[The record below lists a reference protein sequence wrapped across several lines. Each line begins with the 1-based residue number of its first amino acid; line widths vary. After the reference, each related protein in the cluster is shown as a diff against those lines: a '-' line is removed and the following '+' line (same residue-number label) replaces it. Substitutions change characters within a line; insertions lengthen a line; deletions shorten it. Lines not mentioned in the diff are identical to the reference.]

1 MWEGTIVTEISPMTD
16 FYPAEDYHRDYFAH
30 NPQQAY
36 CKMVIAPKVAKFRSK
51 FAHLLKE

>member
-1 MWEGTIVTEISPMTD
+1 MTD
-16 FYPAEDYHRDYFAH
+16 FYAEDYHRDYFAH
-30 NPQQAY
+30 PQQAY